1 MKFIKK
7 YFKNRK
13 TLKYKSLIFWGY
25 IFLTYLILRPSDRD
39 LSTHVVINENF
50 KDFYVKFPEIIY
62 SIILVAILVEF
73 IKLLKKNLFNLFH
86 IFIIAPLLILGT
98 AFYPF

>member
-86 IFIIAPLLILGT
+86 ILFIAPLLIIGT

>member
-1 MKFIKK
+1 MEFIKK

-25 IFLTYLILRPSDRD
+25 IFLTYLILRPPDRD
-39 LSTHVVINENF
+39 LLTHVVINENLTN
-50 KDFYVKFPEIIY
+50 FYIKFPQIIY
-62 SIILVAILVEF
+62 WIILVAILVEF
-73 IKLLKKNLFNLFH
+73 IKLLKNNLLNLFH
-86 IFIIAPLLILGT
+86 IFILAPLLILGS

>member
-25 IFLTYLILRPSDRD
+25 IFFTYLILRPSDRD

>member
-1 MKFIKK
+1 MKIIKK

-25 IFLTYLILRPSDRD
+25 IFLTYLILRPPDRD
-39 LSTHVVINENF
+39 LLTHVVINENF
-50 KDFYVKFPEIIY
+50 KYFYMKFPEIIY
-62 SIILVAILVEF
+62 WIILVAILVEF
-73 IKLLKKNLFNLFH
+73 IKLLKKNLFNLFY

-98 AFYPF
+98 VFYPF